1 MDRRDYTDRVLSSL
15 RRVTEKEREAIRSEL
30 DGHIEDHMEALRE
43 LGYDEE
49 LAEERAIAAM
59 GEPDE
64 VGRELNKQYPFR
76 WLVAKWGAILLAVCI
91 AFDIYVSDYYHT
103 DPAAEDAMVSD
114 DVVSVTE
121 QNGNWVF
128 APESPTAGLIFYP
141 GGKVENTAYAPLLHD
156 LAEDGILCVLVKMP
170 CNLAVLDRNAADSI
184 PERFSEVT
192 DWYIGGHSL
201 GGAMAASYAAKHT
214 DELDGLVLLAAYSTA
229 DLTDSGLRVYS
240 TYGSEDGVLNREK
253 YEADRTN
260 LPQDTT
266 ETVIDGGCHAGFG
279 SYGAQK
285 GDGTPTIS
293 AEEQQQ
299 QTADEP
305 AAWMN
310 LQ

>member
-1 MDRRDYTDRVLSSL
+1 MVYR
-15 RRVTEKEREAIRSEL
+15 
-30 DGHIEDHMEALRE
+30 
-43 LGYDEE
+43 
-49 LAEERAIAAM
+49 
-59 GEPDE
+59 
-64 VGRELNKQYPFR
+64 FR
-76 WLVAKWGAILLAVCI
+76 WQKDTTNRRAKGQRAGDKSRTQLFLIVFKQQRIDLIDVIDFVFQTMKNQKKKSFPLRVFLCLLAVLLAVCVV
-91 AFDIYVSDYYHT
+91 FSVYVSDYYHA
-103 DPAAEDAMVSD
+103 DPAAEDALVSD

-170 CNLAVLDRNAADSI
+170 CNLAVLDMNAADSI

-229 DLTDSGLRVYS
+229 DLTDSGLRVYAA
-240 TYGSEDGVLNREK
+240 YGSEDGVLNREK

-266 ETVIDGGCHAGFG
+266 ETVINGGCHAGFG

-299 QTADEP
+299 QTADAL

>member
-1 MDRRDYTDRVLSSL
+1 MKNQKKKSFP
-15 RRVTEKEREAIRSEL
+15 RRVFL
-30 DGHIEDHMEALRE
+30 CL
-43 LGYDEE
+43 
-49 LAEERAIAAM
+49 LA
-59 GEPDE
+59 
-64 VGRELNKQYPFR
+64 V
-76 WLVAKWGAILLAVCI
+76 LLAVCI

-114 DVVSVTE
+114 RFVSVTE

-214 DELDGLVLLAAYSTA
+214 DELTTLVAYYLANKPEDSDWVVLPVSSFNNYFGSTVFSKQVLKA
-229 DLTDSGLRVYS
+229 VTGTVIQRSDMA
-240 TYGSEDGVLNREK
+240 YGSVR
-253 YEADRTN
+253 YR
-260 LPQDTT
+260 
-266 ETVIDGGCHAGFG
+266 VM
-279 SYGAQK
+279 
-285 GDGTPTIS
+285 
-293 AEEQQQ
+293 EEF
-299 QTADEP
+299 
-305 AAWMN
+305 
-310 LQ
+310 L